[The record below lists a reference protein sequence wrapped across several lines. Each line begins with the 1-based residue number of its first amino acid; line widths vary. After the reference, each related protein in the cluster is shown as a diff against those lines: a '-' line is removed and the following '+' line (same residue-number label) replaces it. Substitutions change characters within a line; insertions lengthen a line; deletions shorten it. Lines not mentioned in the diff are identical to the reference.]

1 MTRGL
6 DKTKYNCMIPF
17 DRTKNLS
24 EAQEDYLKQIYL
36 LTEGAPLAGT
46 QALADRLGVA
56 PASVT
61 VMIQKLADMA
71 LVAYEQYKGVKLT
84 ETGMAAALEI
94 LRHHRLLECFLYQ
107 ALGYGWDEV
116 HDEAEKL
123 EHHISE
129 VFETRMAAWLGN
141 PSHDPHGDPIPDG
154 NLKLPSV
161 RGQTLLNGQQP
172 GFEGTVVRVGTQDK
186 DELNLFGQL
195 GLVPGA
201 PVALLEINDGT
212 LRVKAGTSSYLIPV
226 SLAQKL
232 WVKKEAP

>member
-1 MTRGL
+1 
-6 DKTKYNCMIPF
+6 MIPF
-17 DRTKNLS
+17 EQTKKVLS

-36 LTEGAPLAGT
+36 LTESTPMAGT

-61 VMIQKLADMA
+61 VMIQKLGDME

-84 ETGMAAALEI
+84 ASGLAAALEI
-94 LRHHRLLECFLYQ
+94 LRHHRLLESFLHK

-123 EHHISE
+123 EHYISE
-129 VFETRMAAWLGN
+129 TFEARMADWLGH

-154 NLKLPSV
+154 NLKLPDDKASV
-161 RGQTLLNGQQP
+161 RLTDQRP
-172 GFEGTVVRVGTQDK
+172 GFSGRIVRVGTQDR
-186 DELNLFGQL
+186 DELNLFRQL

-201 PVALLEINDGT
+201 ALSLMEAHEDN
-212 LRVKAGTSSYLIPV
+212 LRVQVGPEPYLLPS

-232 WVKKEAP
+232 WVVKEPS